1 MVISSMIL
9 QGDSF
14 GLSRAHYSKDMGC
27 HNISY
32 LAYGYELR
40 PYELK

>member
-1 MVISSMIL
+1 MIL
-9 QGDSF
+9 EGDSF
-14 GLSRAHYSKDMGC
+14 GLSHAYYSKDMGY

-32 LAYGYELR
+32 LTYGYELR